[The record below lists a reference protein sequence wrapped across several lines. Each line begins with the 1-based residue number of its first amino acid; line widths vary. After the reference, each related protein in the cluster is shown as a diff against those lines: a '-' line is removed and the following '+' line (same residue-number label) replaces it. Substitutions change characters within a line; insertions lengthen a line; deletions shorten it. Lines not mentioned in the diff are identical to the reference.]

1 MTQGELCMQAS
12 SSATY
17 EHLEWSKHH
26 TIYKLALVL
35 SLPCDPETEIR
46 LVRTRIW
53 SLIILIE
60 QWLLIYQGTSCINMI
75 AHEWCEDS
83 SSSENF
89 NEGRL
94 CMYICSFCNNLNT
107 LEWSKHHTIYK
118 LVLGSTLAA
127 MSSKIRNPA
136 CQDLLMFDH
145 ANKSSCDRYL
155 SNKSAWL
162 HHLNGARM
170 GLHLKTVMKVGY
182 VCKLPLHR

>member
-1 MTQGELCMQAS
+1 M
-12 SSATY
+12 
-17 EHLEWSKHH
+17 WSKNRNSACQDQNLKFDH
-26 TIYKLALVL
+26 TNWAVIAY
-35 SLPCDPETEIR
+35 LPGY
-46 LVRTRIW
+46 L
-53 SLIILIE
+53 
-60 QWLLIYQGTSCINMI
+60 INMI

-94 CMYICSFCNNLNT
+94 CMYICRFCNNLNT
-107 LEWSKHHTIYK
+107 FELTKHHTIYK